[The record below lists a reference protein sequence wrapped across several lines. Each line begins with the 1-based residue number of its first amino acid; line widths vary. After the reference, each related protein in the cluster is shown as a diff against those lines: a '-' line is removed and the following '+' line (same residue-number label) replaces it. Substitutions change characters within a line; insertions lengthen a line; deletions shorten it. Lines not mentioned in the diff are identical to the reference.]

1 MARKRRDCADC
12 GEPLSKSRNEWAAM
26 WPDFVAYQYCETCV
40 ENYTTCSRCSGLHHL
55 RDMSQ
60 AYCKS
65 CRRAYDQDRWA
76 KQRAARTAH
85 KRPRGQEGAGDDR
98 ITAEQ

>member
-40 ENYTTCSRCSGLHHL
+40 ENYTTCSRCSGLRHL
-55 RDMSQ
+55 PNRSQ
-60 AYCKS
+60 PYC
-65 CRRAYDQDRWA
+65 
-76 KQRAARTAH
+76 
-85 KRPRGQEGAGDDR
+85 
-98 ITAEQ
+98 